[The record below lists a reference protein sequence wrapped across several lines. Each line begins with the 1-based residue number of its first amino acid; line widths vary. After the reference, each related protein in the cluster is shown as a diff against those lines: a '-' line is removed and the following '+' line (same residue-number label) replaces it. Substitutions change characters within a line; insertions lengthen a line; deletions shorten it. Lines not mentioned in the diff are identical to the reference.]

1 MQLASWV
8 PISEESCGLHP
19 RPPSLLPLPI
29 AWHATGA
36 WRTPALSRLPGPC
49 RAPGIALPDRAVTAT
64 PCPVWFTGHTGQ
76 LTLALSSSPSFSTA
90 WGHPCPLGIHHAPSS
105 WGANPRLGTNS
116 ALDPNPSLGTDPP
129 LGANPATGRCTPL
142 HRLSAKPQHPSPSPA
157 APAQPSAAQCHP
169 VPPAKC
175 RRSPRCQPR
184 PPDTA
189 DRSLPPR
196 LPCSASG

>member
-29 AWHATGA
+29 AWQATGA
-36 WRTPALSRLPGPC
+36 WRAPALSRLPGPC

-76 LTLALSSSPSFSTA
+76 LTLALSSSPGFSIA
-90 WGHPCPLGIHHAPSS
+90 WGHPCPLGIPPRTPQLGCKPTPGYEFSPGSESITRYRSTPGCKPSHRALHPITSPFSQAP
-105 WGANPRLGTNS
+105 A
-116 ALDPNPSLGTDPP
+116 P
-129 LGANPATGRCTPL
+129 LPFPGC
-142 HRLSAKPQHPSPSPA
+142 SSPA
-157 APAQPSAAQCHP
+157 QCRPVTPS
-169 VPPAKC
+169 PPAKC